1 MDDGSSTEL
10 LYHLNLIIMA
20 KKIIEKEIVKEK
32 LNLYVNQ
39 RDEIEALINKYIE
52 LYQKLN
58 GAIEATEDILKEIE
72 EEKSSTT
79 TNSLE

>member
-1 MDDGSSTEL
+1 
-10 LYHLNLIIMA
+10 MA